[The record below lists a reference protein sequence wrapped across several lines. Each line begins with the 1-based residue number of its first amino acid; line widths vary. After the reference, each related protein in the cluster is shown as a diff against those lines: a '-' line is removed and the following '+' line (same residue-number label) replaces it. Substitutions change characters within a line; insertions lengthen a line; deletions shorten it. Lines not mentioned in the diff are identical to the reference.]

1 MKSGKYTQTISGHT
15 FTAHFDVDG
24 DYPQNKISLTLG
36 STYPAHWIAD
46 LSPDGDNN
54 WEGDIWYRKDNAD
67 SLKVS
72 SDSRIG
78 SAGDIPD
85 RIRVYYGGHYAA
97 GGFDYIYVYLK
108 KSGTDKQW
116 KYWYKKVSDHFREVN
131 VEIDHEAG
139 VSPIL
144 SLNPHNID
152 NHRPTSL
159 PNADITIAST
169 FQKAGISIVR
179 NTSNEGA
186 VATSNA
192 GSNSR
197 WSNAELHDAMQTA
210 WSKDEASAWA
220 MWVLQANKHDD
231 DHTGLMFDD
240 IGTHQR
246 CGTALFHGNSGYSG
260 ASANV
265 VNRHKFMTLIHE
277 MGHNFNLYHS
287 WVKTSGTSNWS
298 NRVANEPEARS
309 YMNYANRVAAGYYG
323 FFDTFEYRFSDQELL
338 FLRHAPEEFI
348 KMGGNT
354 WGTDHAGAGFDG
366 EAGVPGDEPV
376 TNDLELTVS
385 SNKIKPVYEF
395 LELVNLDLTL
405 TNQGEETQQV
415 DPELL
420 DDTAHMTI
428 KVSRNGKL
436 AKEYKPYA
444 TPCHKDESKVSLAK
458 GESIT
463 GEICLAGGKL
473 GWVVDEPGR
482 YEISVVVGLH
492 SAEGKENISA
502 TPFVFIV
509 AEPTSGED
517 KTIADDYFND
527 DVGRVLAMG
536 GTKVLTR
543 ANEVLTEVKE
553 RLPGSKAAQQA
564 DLTLNLPN
572 IRKYKMLQVNH
583 GGTKSVAED
592 QVDDKAISDIKN
604 IVVNQTATIK
614 ENLGGKTFNKLC
626 KKVAENLKEHGDD
639 EGSEQVTGVSQPV

>member
-1 MKSGKYTQTISGHT
+1 M
-15 FTAHFDVDG
+15 
-24 DYPQNKISLTLG
+24 
-36 STYPAHWIAD
+36 
-46 LSPDGDNN
+46 
-54 WEGDIWYRKDNAD
+54 
-67 SLKVS
+67 
-72 SDSRIG
+72 
-78 SAGDIPD
+78 
-85 RIRVYYGGHYAA
+85 
-97 GGFDYIYVYLK
+97 
-108 KSGTDKQW
+108 
-116 KYWYKKVSDHFREVN
+116 N